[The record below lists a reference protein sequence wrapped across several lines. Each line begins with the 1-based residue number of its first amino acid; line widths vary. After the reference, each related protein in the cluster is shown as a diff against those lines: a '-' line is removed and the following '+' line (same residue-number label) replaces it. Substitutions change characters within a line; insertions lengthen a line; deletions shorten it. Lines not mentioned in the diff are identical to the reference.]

1 MNKQTVKITKQVH
14 ALKGYVSSYNVEISK
29 SINPEQQLKDTESAT
44 ERKLKQLLSELRG
57 FKLVTT
63 PALVLKNIESEDK
76 TKYDTFYLH
85 SKAERI
91 INESDIDDVFKSIY
105 TTIISNIHK
114 IFRKS
119 FRLDY

>member
-1 MNKQTVKITKQVH
+1 MNEKTVKITKQVH

-29 SINPEQQLKDTESAT
+29 SINPEQQRKGTESAT

-76 TKYDTFYLH
+76 TKYDTFYSH

>member
-1 MNKQTVKITKQVH
+1 MNEKTVKITKQAH
-14 ALKGYVSSYNVEISK
+14 ALKGYLSFYNVEILK

-76 TKYDTFYLH
+76 TKYDTFYSH

>member
-1 MNKQTVKITKQVH
+1 MNEKTVKITKQVH

-29 SINPEQQLKDTESAT
+29 SINLEQQLKDTESAT

-76 TKYDTFYLH
+76 TKYDTFYSH

>member
-1 MNKQTVKITKQVH
+1 MNEKTVKITKQVH

-91 INESDIDDVFKSIY
+91 VNESDIDDVFKSIY

>member
-1 MNKQTVKITKQVH
+1 MNEKTVKITKQVH

-76 TKYDTFYLH
+76 TKYDTFYSH

-105 TTIISNIHK
+105 ATIISNIHK